1 MGGNLFPPIFVCSKI
16 TAHHPSSETTRM
28 KNTKVLL
35 VVATIIAMTLCQFVI
50 RAQVTAPAV
59 VEIQGQVRF
68 AEGGAPAANVVV
80 RLESYDG
87 GGSISEAFTDRLGK
101 FRFTGLPP
109 AQYSVRVRQEGYRD
123 AQQSVDMTTISRGLV
138 MIQLLRDN
146 SSSSTTTTASGS
158 IDANVPAAAQKE
170 FDKGVAALG
179 EGGKEKT
186 EFAVR
191 CFEKAVSIY
200 PQFVEARLKLGTAHM
215 DLAQWEKA
223 EKSLLATIEVDAKAF
238 NAYFALG
245 EVYLRQNKV
254 VDAEK
259 VLVQGLA
266 IQDASYLGHLNLAR
280 VYWEKAREIKDLAQ
294 AKPAL
299 EKSYEEV
306 KRALTLNPN
315 LAGAHLLKGNLLL
328 RVSRISDAV
337 VEFTEYLRLEPNGP
351 FAAETRALV
360 EKISHKK
367 AQKSQK

>member
-1 MGGNLFPPIFVCSKI
+1 MTS
-16 TAHHPSSETTRM
+16 
-28 KNTKVLL
+28 TKLL
-35 VVATIIAMTLCQFVI
+35 LPAACIVAIALCQFVI
-50 RAQVTAPAV
+50 RAQVQNSPET
-59 VEIQGQVRF
+59 VEVHGQVRF

-101 FRFTGLPP
+101 FRFSGLQP
-109 AQYSVRVRQEGYRD
+109 AQYSVRVRQSGYLD
-123 AQQSVDMTTISRGLV
+123 AQQNVDMTTTARGLV
-138 MIQLLRDN
+138 MLQLLRDT
-146 SSSSTTTTASGS
+146 SSTTTIVSGTV
-158 IDANVPAAAQKE
+158 DANVPAAAQKE

-179 EGGKEKT
+179 QGGKEKIT
-186 EFAVR
+186 FAVR

-215 DLAQWEKA
+215 DLGEWQKA
-223 EKSLLATIEVDAKAF
+223 EKELRATIDVDARAF
-238 NAYFALG
+238 NAFFALG
-245 EVYLRQNKV
+245 EVYLRQNKI
-254 VDAEK
+254 DEAEK

-306 KRALTLNPN
+306 KRALTLNPD

-328 RVSRISDAV
+328 RVSRTSDALI
-337 VEFTEYLRLEPNGP
+337 EFGEYLRLEPNGP

-360 EKISHKK
+360 EKIKK
-367 AQKSQK
+367 ATSQSRG